1 MNSKQLVPG
10 ILFCF
15 LLREIHEQAHQVAA
29 YFLTGEWPFRDA
41 FNQYFINYPDEIT
54 HALILLAGP
63 LIHLL
68 IGFYFIINSSS
79 KQASILAISI
89 LPLSRILAY
98 ISGGGDELSA
108 FKLLSPKNAMILGA
122 LFVLLFYAFIIYK
135 LVSSGKSKKE
145 WIDIT
150 ILLISFSII
159 ERLGLSILNS
169 INKMIPSQ
177 TFMGTPMLIW
187 YWMIIIIILIGINH
201 LYVQKKVG

>member
-1 MNSKQLVPG
+1 
-10 ILFCF
+10 
-15 LLREIHEQAHQVAA
+15 LLREIHEQAHQLAA
-29 YFLTGEWPFRDA
+29 YFLTGEWPIRDV
-41 FNQYFINYPDEIT
+41 FNQYFVNYPDGLS

-63 LIHLL
+63 MIHLL
-68 IGFYFIINSSS
+68 IGSYFIINSDS

-98 ISGGGDELSA
+98 VSGGGDELNA
-108 FKLLSPKNAMILGA
+108 FKLVSPKNAMILGA
-122 LFVLLFYAFIIYK
+122 LFVLLFNAFIIYK
-135 LVSSGKSKKE
+135 LISNRKSKKE
-145 WIDIT
+145 WIQTT

-169 INKMIPSQ
+169 INKMFPTQ

-187 YWMIIIIILIGINH
+187 YWMILLIILIGINH